1 MTSQSVPSPSTTA
14 CFSSA
19 RSSAWMSSRSRAARS
34 YSSAA
39 AAARISRLE
48 PLVNRAVWP
57 AMKSQNS
64 SARLRCSSA
73 LIRPTHGAE
82 HLPM

>member
-1 MTSQSVPSPSTTA
+1 
-14 CFSSA
+14 
-19 RSSAWMSSRSRAARS
+19 MSSRSRAARS

-39 AAARISRLE
+39 AAARISASSRR
-48 PLVNRAVWP
+48 VNRAVWP

-64 SARLRCSSA
+64 SARRRCSAS
-73 LIRPTHGAE
+73 LIRSTQGAE